1 MFDSNRYQSAMSP
14 HPCFNKKCF
23 YRDDSTL
30 STTNRDSFNNKY
42 SLKSNRTISHY
53 SNFGNYKQ
61 ENNNYD
67 LISKIQSNNKENINN
82 FLYQNNY
89 LYHYCF
95 NNNYYYLNN
104 EKNDSIKNKTINILN
119 LNGKS
124 KSNIEEISSSKN
136 ISIYKNHFDNYKS
149 FTNKKNKK
157 LIVKNIHQNNNNSD
171 SERNNNK
178 YLRDNKIIF
187 DLEKSNLELIRQ
199 KYINNTINTQ
209 KNIHEIKK
217 GLNKYDIN
225 INNIL
230 ELESKCLKY
239 SDLIKP
245 DNLYKY
251 REENNNNLKKYMQ
264 KLKNK
269 NIIKRPLS
277 YNKNSQK
284 KKPNK
289 NNIKNKNNL
298 NKKQKCISAENIKGK
313 KKEPR
318 KKIINKGVSKVLKT
332 NNITNNIQ
340 KKLDY
345 YNYLLKD
352 NKEKKILLFEELD
365 HKSRENYYFKNNH
378 FINYD
383 YGYNFSKGYNYQN
396 FDKNLHLKYIYHPE
410 NQLNQNVYIQM
421 KEENKD
427 KDNYHIESFNYKR
440 KNFKF

>member
-1 MFDSNRYQSAMSP
+1 MFDSNRFQSTMSP
-14 HPCFNKKCF
+14 QSCFNKKCS

-30 STTNRDSFNNKY
+30 STTNRNSFYNQF
-42 SLKSNRTISHY
+42 SIKSNRTISHY

-67 LISKIQSNNKENINN
+67 LISKTQSNNKENANN

-89 LYHYCF
+89 LYHYCS
-95 NNNYYYLNN
+95 NNNYYLNN

-124 KSNIEEISSSKN
+124 KSNIEKKSISKN
-136 ISIYKNHFDNYKS
+136 NNIYKNRFDKYKS
-149 FTNKKNKK
+149 LTNKKNKK
-157 LIVKNIHQNNNNSD
+157 LIVKNIYQNNNNSD
-171 SERNNNK
+171 SEMDNNK
-178 YLRDNKIIF
+178 YLRDNKNIF
-187 DLEKSNLELIRQ
+187 DLEKNNLELIRQ

-217 GLNKYDIN
+217 GLHKYDIN

-251 REENNNNLKKYMQ
+251 REENNNNLKKYMP

-269 NIIKRPLS
+269 SITKRPLS
-277 YNKNSQK
+277 YDKNSQK

-289 NNIKNKNNL
+289 YNIKSNNNL
-298 NKKQKCISAENIKGK
+298 NKKRKYLSAENIKGK

-318 KKIINKGVSKVLKT
+318 KKVINKGVSKVLK
-332 NNITNNIQ
+332 NNKINDNIQ

-352 NKEKKILLFEELD
+352 NEEKKNLLFHEID
-365 HKSRENYYFKNNH
+365 YKSRENYYFKNNH

-383 YGYNFSKGYNYQN
+383 YGYNFANGYNYQN
-396 FDKNLHLKYIYHPE
+396 IDKNLHLKYIYHPE

-421 KEENKD
+421 KEESKD